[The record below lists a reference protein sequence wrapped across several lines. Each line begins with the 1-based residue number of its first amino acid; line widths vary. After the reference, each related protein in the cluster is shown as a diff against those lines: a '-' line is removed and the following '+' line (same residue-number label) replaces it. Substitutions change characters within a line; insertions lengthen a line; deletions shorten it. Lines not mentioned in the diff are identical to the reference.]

1 MLAVGFGTMALVVA
15 LSVFN
20 GLEELLRSLYSSF
33 DPELK
38 ISLSQ
43 GKSFQVDNSF
53 LTKIK
58 SVEGVGEIT
67 EVIEDNVYV
76 RYRDSEMV
84 ATIKGVSDNY
94 IKQGRIEDHLVFGEI
109 DLKRDGIDYA
119 LLGRGVQY
127 LLSITPSNDFYALQ
141 MHYPRNVTPGANLP
155 SKLTKQMNI
164 LPGGVF
170 SVEKGYDEKYV
181 IVPLDFAAQ
190 LLNYGN
196 RRTHLEVKTA
206 PGYSLDLIQTKLISL
221 LGADFKVMNR
231 KSRWRG

>member
-38 ISLSQ
+38 ISLNQ

-94 IKQGRIEDHLVFGEI
+94 FKQGRLEDHLVFGEI

-170 SVEKGYDEKYV
+170 SVEKGYDEK
-181 IVPLDFAAQ
+181 IRHCP
-190 LLNYGN
+190 
-196 RRTHLEVKTA
+196 
-206 PGYSLDLIQTKLISL
+206 S
-221 LGADFKVMNR
+221 
-231 KSRWRG
+231 